1 VISIGTDGFID
12 TQYLNG
18 GFYIEAEDGPELIA
32 TNAAEHINYFI
43 QGGIDI
49 PALTFRNRDGYT
61 ITIND
66 DGLFATLGD
75 AIEHILGQNEA
86 TENKATEEEDDC
98 PDLDELPG
106 LEELY
111 DWR

>member
-1 VISIGTDGFID
+1 MISIGTDGFID

-32 TNAAEHINYFI
+32 TSSEGYINYFI
-43 QGGIDI
+43 QDGFDI
-49 PALTFRNRDGYT
+49 PALTFRNRDGYS

-86 TENKATEEEDDC
+86 TEEADDG
-98 PDLDELPG
+98 PALDELPG

-111 DWR
+111 DLAVDG